1 METPN
6 PERHVYASS
15 SVDKHHPDRKVFGKT
30 TKLCAQCCTVLWQY
44 AMSSIQ
50 KHKGYDPENR
60 DDEPR
65 R

>member
-15 SVDKHHPDRKVFGKT
+15 SVDKHHPDRKVFGEDDE
-30 TKLCAQCCTVLWQY
+30 TVRTMLY
-44 AMSSIQ
+44 RIVAVRDEL
-50 KHKGYDPENR
+50 DPEAQGLR
-60 DDEPR
+60 PRKPR